1 MTCPKNMNIEKCA
14 TLSDHLILVNE
25 CFLNMDI
32 MKVRSSL
39 SICDCI
45 FHFELNIIM

>member
-1 MTCPKNMNIEKCA
+1 
-14 TLSDHLILVNE
+14 
-25 CFLNMDI
+25 MDI

-45 FHFELNIIM
+45 FHFELNIIMSPHCLELGDKLNECEQMAS